1 MHAFNTLK
9 IHHHISAKIL
19 LCLTFRAV
27 KCITSCNPLC
37 QTFKLSYKR
46 DVKVDNLYSLPV
58 IKENISA
65 FRHVLYLCWHKSF
78 NWEESIHSR
87 LQVLS
92 DSMERNLETRFYSI
106 ITYLSVLGIPEYYA
120 MFLTIRLVKCI
131 HYCIWK
137 IAPLKQRNKQRKI
150 VRY

>member
-1 MHAFNTLK
+1 MHVFNRLK
-9 IHHHISAKIL
+9 LHHHISAKTL

-27 KCITSCNPLC
+27 KCITSCNPLY

-46 DVKVDNLYSLPV
+46 DVKVDNLNSL
-58 IKENISA
+58 IKHNISA
-65 FRHVLYLCWHKSF
+65 FRHVLYLFWHKSF
-78 NWEESIHSR
+78 NCSENKRRVDSFST
-87 LQVLS
+87 QVLS

-131 HYCIWK
+131 HYCI
-137 IAPLKQRNKQRKI
+137 
-150 VRY
+150 